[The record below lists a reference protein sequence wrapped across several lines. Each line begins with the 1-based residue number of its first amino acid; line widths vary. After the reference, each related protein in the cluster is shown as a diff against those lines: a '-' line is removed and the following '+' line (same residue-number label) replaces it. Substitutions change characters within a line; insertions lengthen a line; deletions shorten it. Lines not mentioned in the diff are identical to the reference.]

1 VKNFSLLHGGQVP
14 CVEFMKTLL
23 ITPPLLQPNTPY
35 AATPV
40 LTAWLRSRGHDAVQ
54 ADLSLELLLKI
65 FSDDGLDQLCRA
77 LTVAAHGGG
86 GQESAAN
93 DRGYSNAVAGFLA
106 LEEEYRAVI
115 GDVIEFLQDRK
126 PSLAKRFS
134 KRGALP
140 EGQHMVRAYEQEEQF
155 GWDFR
160 GLDRHDRARHLCS
173 LFLDDIAE
181 AAALLD
187 PHFGFSRYA
196 ERLASSLPDFGKI
209 RAALELPG
217 TLFVNWLD
225 ELTDGQIEKYNPQLV
240 GITVPFPGCL
250 FGALAIAR
258 RIKQTRPEIRIV
270 LGGGYPNTE
279 LRELT
284 DLAVFD
290 YVDFITL
297 DSGMLPLLRIA
308 EGADP
313 AKFVR
318 TFVRENRVVR
328 FYDSGEAPVAHNTL
342 PPPVYDGLPLDRYFG
357 LFEVLNPVTR
367 LWSDGRWNKLV
378 LAHGCNWSRCAFCDT
393 SIDYICR
400 YDPARPSTV
409 CDWLESVIAATG
421 FNGFHFVDEALP
433 PALLDGLCDEILHRG
448 LKVEWWGNIRFEKR
462 LCTELSK
469 NPPRSSFH
477 SVHPSD
483 GGDFSLSE
491 GGVGSH
497 SQSPPSEGWRDA
509 GVGQKFK
516 TLIEKMAAAGC
527 IAVTGGLETCC
538 DRTLKLMNKGITV
551 AGAEEVL
558 VNLSAAGIMTHAYLM
573 YGFPTQTLD
582 ETFQGLETVRRLMET
597 GVLHSA
603 YWHRF
608 ALTAHSEIAREPER
622 FGIKLLPETSGGF
635 ARNEIPFDGQF
646 DYDLAATGEALRTAT
661 YNYQHGTGFDA
672 PVMDWLG

>member
-1 VKNFSLLHGGQVP
+1 
-14 CVEFMKTLL
+14 MKTLL

-35 AATPV
+35 AAMPL
-40 LTAWLRSRGHDAVQ
+40 LTAWLRSQGQEAVQ
-54 ADLSLELLLKI
+54 ADLSLELLLKL
-65 FSDDGLDQLCRA
+65 FSADGLAQLDID
-77 LTVAAHGGG
+77 G
-86 GQESAAN
+86 E
-93 DRGYSNAVAGFLA
+93 YS
-106 LEEEYRAVI
+106 AVI
-115 GDVIEFLQDRK
+115 DDVMEFLQDRN

-140 EGQHMVRAYEQEEQF
+140 EGEHLARAWEQEKQF
-155 GWDFR
+155 GWNFR

-173 LFLDDIAE
+173 LFLDDIAKGF
-181 AAALLD
+181 AQLD

-196 ERLASSLPDFGKI
+196 ERLAANLPNFGKL
-209 RAALELPG
+209 REEVESADS
-217 TLFVNWLD
+217 LFVQWL
-225 ELTDGQIEKYNPQLV
+225 EKLTDEQIRKHIPQLV
-240 GITVPFPGCL
+240 AITVPFPGCL

-258 RIKQTRPEIRIV
+258 RIRQTCASVNIV
-270 LGGGYPNTE
+270 LGGGYVNTE

-284 DLAVFD
+284 DPAIFD

-308 EGADP
+308 EGAEP

-318 TFVRENRVVR
+318 TFVRENGAVR
-328 FYDSGEAPVAHNTL
+328 FYDCAEEPVAHDIL
-342 PPPVYDGLPLDRYFG
+342 PPPDYDGLPLDRYFG

-378 LAHGCNWSRCAFCDT
+378 LAHGCCWKRCAFCDT

-409 CDWLESVIAATG
+409 CDWMEAIIAATG

-433 PALLDGLCDEILHRG
+433 PALLDGLCDEILRRG

-462 LCTELSK
+462 LSM
-469 NPPRSSFH
+469 P
-477 SVHPSD
+477 
-483 GGDFSLSE
+483 
-491 GGVGSH
+491 
-497 SQSPPSEGWRDA
+497 
-509 GVGQKFK
+509 
-516 TLIEKMAAAGC
+516 LIEKMAAAGC

-551 AGAEEVL
+551 ESAKQVL
-558 VNLSAAGIMTHAYLM
+558 ADFADVGIMTHAYLM

-582 ETFQGLETVRRLMET
+582 ETFQGLETVRLLMEE

-622 FGIKLLPETSGGF
+622 FGIKLLPEASNGF

-646 DYDLAATGEALRTAT
+646 ETDLTAVGEALRTAT
-661 YNYQHGTGFDA
+661 YNFQHGAGFDV
-672 PVMDWLG
+672 PVTDWLK

>member
-1 VKNFSLLHGGQVP
+1 
-14 CVEFMKTLL
+14 MKTLL

-35 AATPV
+35 AATPI
-40 LTAWLRSRGHDAVQ
+40 LTAWLRSCGHDAVQ
-54 ADLSLELLLKI
+54 ADLSLELLLKL
-65 FSDDGLDQLCRA
+65 FSADGLKSLD
-77 LTVAAHGGG
+77 LT
-86 GQESAAN
+86 
-93 DRGYSNAVAGFLA
+93 D
-106 LEEEYRAVI
+106 EYCAVI
-115 GDVIEFLQDRK
+115 GDVMEFLQDRN

-134 KRGALP
+134 RRGALP
-140 EGQHMVRAYEQEEQF
+140 EGPHLVRAYEQEEQF

-181 AAALLD
+181 AAARLD

-196 ERLASSLPDFGKI
+196 EHLAASLPEFGKI
-209 RAALELPG
+209 REVLESLCGADIPVCAKRQTG
-217 TLFVNWLD
+217 MSAPQKTPLFLQWL
-225 ELTDGQIEKYNPQLV
+225 EALTDAQIEKHNPQLV
-240 GITVPFPGCL
+240 AITVPFPGCL
-250 FGALAIAR
+250 FGALCIAR

-284 DLAVFD
+284 DSAVFETVD
-290 YVDFITL
+290 YITL
-297 DSGMLPLLRIA
+297 DSGMLPLLQIA
-308 EGADP
+308 DGAEP
-313 AKFVR
+313 SKLVR
-318 TFVRENRVVR
+318 TFARENGAVR
-328 FYDSGEAPVAHNTL
+328 FYDSVEPLVAHDTL

-409 CDWLESVIAATG
+409 CDWMESVMASTG

-433 PALLDGLCDEILHRG
+433 PALLDGLCDEILRRG
-448 LKVEWWGNIRFEKR
+448 LNVEWWGNIRFEKR
-462 LCTELSK
+462 LT
-469 NPPRSSFH
+469 N
-477 SVHPSD
+477 
-483 GGDFSLSE
+483 SL
-491 GGVGSH
+491 V
-497 SQSPPSEGWRDA
+497 
-509 GVGQKFK
+509 
-516 TLIEKMAAAGC
+516 EKMAAAGC

-558 VNLSAAGIMTHAYLM
+558 ANLSDAGIMTHAYLM

-582 ETFQGLETVRRLMET
+582 ETFQGLETVRRLMES

-622 FGIKLLPETSGGF
+622 FGIKLLPETSGRF

-646 DYDLAATGEALRTAT
+646 CYDLSAIGEALRTAT
-661 YNYQHGTGFDA
+661 YNYQHGTGFDV
-672 PVMDWLG
+672 PVREWSINE

>member
-1 VKNFSLLHGGQVP
+1 
-14 CVEFMKTLL
+14 MKTLL

-35 AATPV
+35 AAVPM
-40 LTAWLRSRGHDAVQ
+40 LTAWLRSQGQEAAQ
-54 ADLSLELLLKI
+54 ADLSLELLLKL
-65 FSDDGLDQLCRA
+65 FSAAGLAQLCRA

-86 GQESAAN
+86 GQESAVT
-93 DRGYSNAVAGFLA
+93 DRGYRRGPYSVGADGGRACPDPTCEATLRQAQVWPASACYNNAVAGFLA

-115 GDVIEFLQDRK
+115 SDVMEFLQDRN

-140 EGQHMVRAYEQEEQF
+140 EGQHLARAYEQEEQF
-155 GWDFR
+155 GWNFR
-160 GLDRHDRARHLCS
+160 GLEKHDRARYLCS

-181 AAALLD
+181 AAARLD
-187 PHFGFSRYA
+187 PYFGFSRYA
-196 ERLASSLPDFGKI
+196 EQLAASLPDFGKI
-209 RAALELPG
+209 QAALESSG
-217 TLFVNWLD
+217 TLFANWLD
-225 ELTDGQIEKYNPQLV
+225 ELTGAQIEKHNPQLV

-250 FGALAIAR
+250 FGALAIAS

-270 LGGGYPNTE
+270 LGGGYANTE

-284 DLAVFD
+284 DPAVFD

-297 DSGMLPLLRIA
+297 DSGLLPLLRIA
-308 EGADP
+308 EDRGVERY
-313 AKFVR
+313 VR
-318 TFVRENRVVR
+318 TFVRENGTVR
-328 FYDSGEAPVAHNTL
+328 FYDSGEPPVAHDTL

-400 YDPARPSTV
+400 YDPARPATV
-409 CDWLESVIAATG
+409 CDWMESVIAATG

-433 PALLDGLCDEILHRG
+433 PALLDGLCDEILRRG
-448 LKVEWWGNIRFEKR
+448 LNVEWWGNIRFEKR
-462 LCTELSK
+462 LTNE
-469 NPPRSSFH
+469 
-477 SVHPSD
+477 
-483 GGDFSLSE
+483 
-491 GGVGSH
+491 
-497 SQSPPSEGWRDA
+497 
-509 GVGQKFK
+509 
-516 TLIEKMAAAGC
+516 LIEKMADAGC

-558 VNLSAAGIMTHAYLM
+558 ANLSAAGIMTHAYLM

-582 ETFQGLETVRRLMET
+582 ETFQGLETVRSLMEE

-661 YNYQHGTGFDA
+661 YNYQHGTGFDV
-672 PVMDWLG
+672 PVVDWLG